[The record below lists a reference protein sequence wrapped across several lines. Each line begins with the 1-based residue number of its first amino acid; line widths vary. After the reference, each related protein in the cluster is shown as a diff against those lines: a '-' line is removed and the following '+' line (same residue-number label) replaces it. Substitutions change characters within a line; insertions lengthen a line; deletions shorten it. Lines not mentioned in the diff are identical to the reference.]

1 MGVLCCNE
9 ASSPRKKT
17 NIQYDE
23 IIPKIIENKIYTKN
37 ELDLIMNKFIDQ
49 TIINNGFYDYN
60 DNDES
65 FNSQKQY
72 EKKELNKVI
81 SFH

>member
-9 ASSPRKKT
+9 ASSPSRKTKNQYKIEKT
-17 NIQYDE
+17 E
-23 IIPKIIENKIYTKN
+23 IISKINDNKIYTKN

-72 EKKELNKVI
+72 EKKELNK
-81 SFH
+81 